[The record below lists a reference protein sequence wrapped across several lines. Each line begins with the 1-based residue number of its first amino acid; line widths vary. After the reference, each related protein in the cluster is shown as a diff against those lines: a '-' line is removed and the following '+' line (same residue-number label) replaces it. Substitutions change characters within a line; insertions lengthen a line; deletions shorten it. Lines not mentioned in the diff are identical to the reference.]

1 VRQPI
6 AISIDTAAFVNS
18 QRAARLATV
27 DGRGRPHVVPVCFAL
42 EGATLYIAIDEKPKS
57 GDPRRLRR
65 LRNIQGNAQVQVLFD
80 VYEDADWSRL
90 RYAQLRGRARIIE
103 AGDEHARALALLRER
118 YPQYRTMALESRPVI
133 AVDVER
139 VVEWKHG

>member
-1 VRQPI
+1 MRQPI